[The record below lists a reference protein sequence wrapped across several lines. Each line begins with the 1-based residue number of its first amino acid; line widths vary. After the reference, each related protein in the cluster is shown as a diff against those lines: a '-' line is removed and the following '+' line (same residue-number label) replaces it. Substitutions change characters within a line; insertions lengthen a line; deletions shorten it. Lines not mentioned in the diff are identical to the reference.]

1 MKRSL
6 SFKLIVA
13 FAVVAVITL
22 VVGVVGFLA

>member
-22 VVGVVGFLA
+22 VVGVVGFTA